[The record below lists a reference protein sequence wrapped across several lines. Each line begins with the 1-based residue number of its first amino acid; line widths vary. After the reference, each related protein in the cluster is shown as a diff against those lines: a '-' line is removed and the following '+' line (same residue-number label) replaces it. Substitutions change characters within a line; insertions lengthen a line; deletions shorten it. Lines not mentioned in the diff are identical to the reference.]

1 MVDALVDTLE
11 FFPRGLVYVGV
22 GIIVLWLAKLA
33 QELLTPYR
41 INDQLSQKNNTALG
55 LSITGYFLGVI
66 TVFVGVLYQPLTVI
80 RSDQWQLTGDFWID
94 VVEVLLYAVAG
105 ILVLNAT
112 RIVVDKL
119 VLYKFETQ
127 KEIIEDQ
134 NTGSGAVEFAVYI
147 AVGLVIAASIAG
159 TGAGIEGVSDTTLA
173 DTIIRS
179 VVFFVLGM
187 IVLILFSLFYELT
200 TSFDIHDEIESDN
213 AAVGIALAG
222 NLVAIGLVI
231 FKAVFG
237 EFIDWTQSLTAFA
250 TFAIIGFVLLYI
262 VRLVVD
268 FVLLPGTRVANELVE
283 SRNKGIAFI
292 ESGVVISAALILYF
306 AI

>member
-22 GIIVLWLAKLA
+22 GIFVLWLAKLA

-41 INDQLSQKNNTALG
+41 ISEQLSQKNNTALG

-112 RIVVDKL
+112 RIIVDKL

-262 VRLVVD
+262 VRMVVD